1 MSTNEQT
8 ALNAQNEQKLTID
21 QLKVLALKQRMGEL
35 VSDYEERIADLRAN
49 ITQIS
54 DAMQGRIAAQDEE
67 IFKLREQVEK
77 YEKVDVPE
85 ED

>member
-1 MSTNEQT
+1 MSTNVQS
-8 ALNAQNEQKLTID
+8 AQNEQELTID
-21 QLKVLALKQRMGEL
+21 QLKVIALKQRMGEL

-54 DAMQGRIAAQDEE
+54 DALQGRVQAQDEE
-67 IFKLREQVEK
+67 LRKLREELEK